1 MLRCGA
7 LGRNVLTML
16 KSLVSTSLITLCI
29 QGGVTMALDD
39 VPKRPADLV
48 LEGELRGEDHRRI
61 RLLPFEVPNGVESL
75 AVRFDYDGKE
85 TKTVIDIGLNGPK
98 GFRGWS
104 GGNKSQFQ
112 IGPLVATPSY
122 LVGQVDPGRW
132 ELVLGIPNIR
142 AESKASYRAE
152 IWMEKRQ
159 YLPKERRV
167 EAREAGWF
175 RGDLHLHT
183 GHSDGSCKSQAGKR
197 IPCPLFKTV
206 QQAVDQGLDFIS
218 ITEHNTISHLQ
229 AIHEIEGYFD
239 QIVVLPGV
247 ELTTFWGHVNLVG
260 VMGHVDYVRASKS
273 PDDLQ
278 SVVEAAR
285 QSGAYAIL
293 NHPGLPS
300 GEACMGC
307 GWSPGIEKAYNFD
320 GLEVVNGGAVR
331 STFGQVEGPFS
342 GFGHWVAA
350 LSAGRSMTA
359 IGSSDNHD
367 PTQIAETMGAIGRP
381 ATVVF
386 ATELSAP
393 AIMTGLRSGRA
404 FVDLDG
410 VKGRI
415 LDLRLNGPS
424 GAVTM
429 GSSLSITKDMALSA
443 TLSAV
448 NLPADATVQWMRDG
462 EEMFSESV
470 NSRENNVELT
480 IRLTELSPG
489 THAVYV
495 IVRKDS
501 GRISAMTNPVYLKVL
516 QN

>member
-16 KSLVSTSLITLCI
+16 KSLVSTSLITLCL

-273 PDDLQ
+273 PDD
-278 SVVEAAR
+278 
-285 QSGAYAIL
+285 
-293 NHPGLPS
+293 
-300 GEACMGC
+300 
-307 GWSPGIEKAYNFD
+307 
-320 GLEVVNGGAVR
+320 VVNGGAVR

-350 LSAGRSMTA
+350 LSAGRSVTA

-448 NLPADATVQWMRDG
+448 NLPADATVQWMRNG
-462 EEMFSESV
+462 EAMFSESV

-480 IRLTELSPG
+480 IRLPELSPG

-501 GRISAMTNPVYLKVL
+501 GRISAMTNPV
-516 QN
+516 